1 VRPLSYRHTLAAC
14 YLGYVSQAVVNNLA
28 PLLFLTFQRQ
38 FHVSLGSL
46 ALLITLNFG
55 IQLAVDLAA
64 VRFIDTIGY
73 RAAALSAHIF
83 CTVGLVSMGLLP
95 FIMPNPYGGLV
106 IGIVINALGGG
117 LIEVIISPI
126 VEALPGNRKAAAMS
140 LLHSFYCWGY
150 VAVVGLSSLYFTL
163 AGIDKWRYLPMLW
176 AALPLG
182 NILLFARVPLK
193 TLIDESLS
201 PAPLRFLFRKKFFL
215 ILFLMMIC
223 AGASEQAM
231 SQWASLFAEAGL
243 RVSKL
248 QGDIFGPCAFA
259 ILMGLSRIFF
269 GLQREAIKL
278 ERTLM
283 VSGAVCLASYLIT
296 VFSPY
301 PLLSLGGCALCGLSV
316 GVMWPGTFSLASR
329 FFPLGGTAMFAVL
342 ALAGDLGCAAGPG
355 LVGIIMQ
362 NTSLSTGLLAAIVFP
377 GLLLLAIGVIL
388 VRPAEL
394 RRTP

>member
-1 VRPLSYRHTLAAC
+1 MTRLNYRHTLAAC
-14 YLGYVSQAVVNNLA
+14 YLGYVSQAIVNNLG

-38 FHVSLGSL
+38 FQISLSSL

-64 VRFIDTIGY
+64 VQFVDTIGY

-83 CTVGLVSMGLLP
+83 CAAGLAAMGLLP
-95 FIMPNPYGGLV
+95 FIMPPYGGLV
-106 IGIVINALGGG
+106 VAVVINALGGG

-126 VEALPGNRKAAAMS
+126 VEALPGDRKAAAMS

-150 VAVVGLSSLYFTL
+150 VGVVGLSSLYFIL
-163 AGIDKWRYLPMLW
+163 AGIDRWRWLPMLW
-176 AALPLG
+176 ALLPLG
-182 NILLFARVPLK
+182 NVLLFAGVPLK
-193 TLIDESLS
+193 TLTGESGS
-201 PAPLRFLFRKKFFL
+201 PLPLRSLFSKKLFL
-215 ILFLMMIC
+215 ILFLLMIC

-243 RVSKL
+243 GVSKL
-248 QGDIFGPCAFA
+248 TGDILGPCAFA
-259 ILMGLSRIFF
+259 ILMGLSRMFF

-278 ERTLM
+278 ERILM

-296 VFSPY
+296 VFSPH

-329 FFPLGGTAMFAVL
+329 SFPQGGTAMFAIL
-342 ALAGDLGCAAGPG
+342 ALAGDVGCASGPG
-355 LVGIIMQ
+355 LVGVVMQ
-362 NTSLSTGLLAAIVFP
+362 GAGLTTGLLAAIVFP
-377 GLLLLAIGVIL
+377 ALLIAGICLIQ
-388 VRPAEL
+388 RP
-394 RRTP
+394 R

>member
-1 VRPLSYRHTLAAC
+1 MTPLSYRHTLGAC
-14 YLGYVSQAVVNNLA
+14 YLGYVSQAIVNNLA

-46 ALLITLNFG
+46 ALLIALNFG

-64 VRFIDTIGY
+64 AQFVDAIGY
-73 RAAALSAHIF
+73 RAAAVSAHTC
-83 CTVGLVSMGLLP
+83 CTIGLVSMGLLP

-106 IGIVINALGGG
+106 IGIIINALGGG

-126 VEALPGNRKAAAMS
+126 VEALPGDRKAAAMS

-150 VAVVGLSSLYFTL
+150 VGVVGLSSLYFTL
-163 AGIDKWRYLPMLW
+163 AGIDRWRYLPMLW

-193 TLIDESLS
+193 TLIDKSVS
-201 PAPLRFLFRKKFFL
+201 PVPLRSLFRKKLFL
-215 ILFLMMIC
+215 IFFLMMIC

-243 RVSKL
+243 GVSKL
-248 QGDIFGPCAFA
+248 KGDILGPCAFA

-283 VSGAVCLASYLIT
+283 VSGAVCLASYLIA
-296 VFSPY
+296 VFSPH

-316 GVMWPGTFSLASR
+316 GAMWPGTFSLASR
-329 FFPLGGTAMFAVL
+329 FFPQGGTAMFAIL

-362 NTSLSTGLLAAIVFP
+362 STSLTTGLLAAIVFP
-377 GLLLLAIGVIL
+377 GLLAASIRLI
-388 VRPAEL
+388 RP
-394 RRTP
+394 R

>member
-1 VRPLSYRHTLAAC
+1 MTLGSRHTLAAC
-14 YLGYVSQAVVNNLA
+14 YLGYISQAIVNNLG

-38 FHVSLGSL
+38 FQISLGSL

-64 VRFIDTIGY
+64 ARFIDTIGY
-73 RAAALSAHIF
+73 RTAAVSAHIF
-83 CTVGLVSMGLLP
+83 CAAGLAAMGLLP
-95 FIMPNPYGGLV
+95 FIMHPYGGLV
-106 IGIVINALGGG
+106 IAVVINALGGG

-150 VAVVGLSSLYFTL
+150 VGVVALSSLYFTL
-163 AGIDKWRYLPMLW
+163 AGIDHWRYLPMLW

-182 NILLFARVPLK
+182 NVLLFALVPLR
-193 TLIDESLS
+193 TLADESGS
-201 PAPLRFLFRKKFFL
+201 PVPLRSLFGKRRFF
-215 ILFLMMIC
+215 IFFLMMIC

-248 QGDIFGPCAFA
+248 TGDILGPCAFA
-259 ILMGLSRIFF
+259 VLMGLSRVFF
-269 GLQREAIKL
+269 GLRREAVKL
-278 ERTLM
+278 ERILM
-283 VSGAVCLASYLIT
+283 ISGALCLASYLIT

-316 GVMWPGTFSLASR
+316 GIMWPGTFSLASR
-329 FFPLGGTAMFAVL
+329 SFPRGGTAMFAIL

-355 LVGIIMQ
+355 LAGIVMQ
-362 NTSLSTGLLAAIVFP
+362 GAGLTTGLLAAIVFP
-377 GLLLLAIGVIL
+377 LLLLAGAYLIQ
-388 VRPAEL
+388 
-394 RRTP
+394 RR

>member
-1 VRPLSYRHTLAAC
+1 
-14 YLGYVSQAVVNNLA
+14 
-28 PLLFLTFQRQ
+28 
-38 FHVSLGSL
+38 
-46 ALLITLNFG
+46 
-55 IQLAVDLAA
+55 
-64 VRFIDTIGY
+64 
-73 RAAALSAHIF
+73 
-83 CTVGLVSMGLLP
+83 
-95 FIMPNPYGGLV
+95 
-106 IGIVINALGGG
+106 
-117 LIEVIISPI
+117 
-126 VEALPGNRKAAAMS
+126 
-140 LLHSFYCWGY
+140 
-150 VAVVGLSSLYFTL
+150 
-163 AGIDKWRYLPMLW
+163 
-176 AALPLG
+176 
-182 NILLFARVPLK
+182 
-193 TLIDESLS
+193 
-201 PAPLRFLFRKKFFL
+201 
-215 ILFLMMIC
+215 MIC

-283 VSGAVCLASYLIT
+283 VSGAVCLASYLVT
-296 VFSPY
+296 VFSPH

-362 NTSLSTGLLAAIVFP
+362 NTSLTTGLLAAIVFP

-388 VRPAEL
+388 ARPAEP